1 MTSDVAQYLNERKS
15 QPNRIWSLN
24 GPVKMA
30 NSATYEALV
39 AELGGVSG
47 RVVLGLTAWALM
59 ATAVGNE
66 CPNCGTVP
74 GHST

>member
-1 MTSDVAQYLNERKS
+1 
-15 QPNRIWSLN
+15 
-24 GPVKMA
+24 MA

-39 AELGGVSG
+39 TELGGVSG